1 MNTNFSD
8 FAKLLESALDK
19 GQTNNEMTIH
29 ELLDDIK
36 NQLEPLINKKKSAN

>member
-1 MNTNFSD
+1 MKSNFSD

-19 GQTNNEMTIH
+19 GQTDTEVTIH

-36 NQLEPLINKKKSAN
+36 NQLEPLINKKEIG

>member
-1 MNTNFSD
+1 MKSNFSD

-19 GQTNNEMTIH
+19 GQTDTDMTIH

-36 NQLEPLINKKKSAN
+36 NQLEPLVNKKEIG

>member
-1 MNTNFSD
+1 MKSNFSD

-19 GQTNNEMTIH
+19 GQTDTDMTIH

-36 NQLEPLINKKKSAN
+36 NQLEPLINKKEID

>member
-1 MNTNFSD
+1 MKSNFSD

-19 GQTNNEMTIH
+19 GQSDNEMTIH

-36 NQLEPLINKKKSAN
+36 NQLEPLLNKKEIG